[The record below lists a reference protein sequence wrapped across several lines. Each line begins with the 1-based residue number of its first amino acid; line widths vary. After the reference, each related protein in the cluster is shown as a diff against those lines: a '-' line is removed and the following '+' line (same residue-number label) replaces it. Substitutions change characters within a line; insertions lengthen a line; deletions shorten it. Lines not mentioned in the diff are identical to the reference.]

1 MGREVSGPPA
11 AIARWWLRPAP
22 VARVAVLRV
31 VIYLFVPI
39 DLFVRTTQVVPHAYG
54 SAELYDPV
62 ELLDAIHQPAPQP
75 WFVHTLRVV
84 IIVGSLVAATGRARR
99 VAGWIVALAFLDWCC
114 LAMSYGKVDHDH
126 LAILVAVFV
135 LSTVPDATLR
145 SAARTEAAGW
155 ALRCIEVAVIATY
168 FLSAY
173 AKVVRF
179 GHLHWL
185 MGATFVWAV
194 VRRGT
199 FLATPLLHHPAVL
212 LLAQWGL
219 FALECATPVVL
230 FLGRRARIVAFAAL
244 ESFHVVTQAMIRINF
259 VPLMVCLLVF
269 LPLEDLAPRL
279 AGARDEMLRRL
290 HVRPLSEW
298 GGALPDG

>member
-1 MGREVSGPPA
+1 MIGA
-11 AIARWWLRPAP
+11 AVARWWLRPTP
-22 VARVAVLRV
+22 VARVAVLRLAV
-31 VIYLFVPI
+31 YVFVPI
-39 DLFVRTTQVVPHAYG
+39 DLFVRTAQVVPHAYG

-62 ELLDAIHQPAPQP
+62 ELLAAVHQPAPQP
-75 WFVHTLRVV
+75 WLVQTLRVV
-84 IIVGSLVAATGRARR
+84 IIVGSLLAATGRARR
-99 VAGWIVALAFLDWCC
+99 LAGWVVALAFLDWTC

-135 LSTVPDATLR
+135 LPTVPDATLR
-145 SAARTEAAGW
+145 SRVRSEAAGW
-155 ALRCIEVAVIATY
+155 ALRCIEVAAIATY

-185 MGATFVWAV
+185 TGATFTWAV

-219 FALECATPVVL
+219 FALECTTPIVL
-230 FLGRRARIVAFAAL
+230 FLGRRGRIVAFILL
-244 ESFHVVTQAMIRINF
+244 EAFHVVTQAMIRINF

-279 AGARDEMLRRL
+279 ADVRDRLLRRL
-290 HVRPLSEW
+290 RLRPVSEW
-298 GGALPDG
+298 GAALPDG

>member
-1 MGREVSGPPA
+1 MGRHVTAPGA
-11 AIARWWLRPAP
+11 AVARWWLRPAP
-22 VARVAVLRV
+22 VARFAVLRT

-39 DLFVRTTQVVPHAYG
+39 DLFVRTAQVIPHAYG
-54 SAELYDPV
+54 SSDLYDPV
-62 ELLDAIHQPAPQP
+62 ELLAAIHQPAPRP
-75 WFVHTLRVV
+75 WFVQTLRIV
-84 IIVGSLVAATGRARR
+84 IIVASLIAATGRARR
-99 VAGWIVALAFLDWCC
+99 LAGWIVAVAFLDWCC

-135 LSTVPDATLR
+135 LPTVPGAALR
-145 SAARTEAAGW
+145 SRACTEAAGW
-155 ALRCIEVAVIATY
+155 ALRCIEVAAIATY

-185 MGATFVWAV
+185 TGATFSWAV

-199 FLATPLLHHPAVL
+199 FLATPLLHHPTVL

-219 FALECATPVVL
+219 FGLECATPIVL
-230 FLGRRARIVAFAAL
+230 FLGRRGRIVAFVLL
-244 ESFHVVTQAMIRINF
+244 EAFHLVTQAMIRINF

-279 AGARDEMLRRL
+279 ADARDGLLRRL
-290 HVRPLSEW
+290 RRGPVSQW
-298 GGALPDG
+298 GAAVPDG

>member
-1 MGREVSGPPA
+1 VRATA
-11 AIARWWLRPAP
+11 AVAAWWVRPAP
-22 VARVAVLRV
+22 LARFAVLRT

-39 DLFVRTTQVVPHAYG
+39 DLFARTSQVVPHAYG
-54 SAELYDPV
+54 SSELYDPV
-62 ELLDAIHQPAPQP
+62 ELLAAIHQPAPQP
-75 WFVHTLRVV
+75 WFVQTLRIV
-84 IIVGSLVAATGRARR
+84 IIVASLVAATGRARR
-99 VAGWIVALAFLDWCC
+99 VAGWVVAFAFLDWCC

-135 LSTVPDATLR
+135 LPTVPGASLR
-145 SAARTEAAGW
+145 TRARSEAAGW

-179 GHLHWL
+179 GHPHWL
-185 MGATFVWAV
+185 TGATFAWAV

-199 FLATPLLHHPAVL
+199 FLARPLLHHPTVL

-219 FALECATPVVL
+219 FSLECLTPIVL
-230 FLGRRARIVAFAAL
+230 FLGRRGRIAAVIAL
-244 ESFHVVTQAMIRINF
+244 EAFHLTTQAMIRINF

-269 LPLEDLAPRL
+269 LPLEELAPALDR
-279 AGARDEMLRRL
+279 ARDAVARRA
-290 HVRPLSEW
+290 RRGRAREW
-298 GGALPDG
+298 GQVLPDG

>member
-1 MGREVSGPPA
+1 MRTLGRAVAE
-11 AIARWWLRPAP
+11 WWLRPAP

-39 DLFVRTTQVVPHAYG
+39 DLFVRTAQVVPHAYG
-54 SAELYDPV
+54 SSELYDPV
-62 ELLDAIHQPAPQP
+62 ELLDALHQPAPQP
-75 WFVHTLRVV
+75 WLVQTLRVA
-84 IIVGSLVAATGRARR
+84 IIVASLIAATGRARR
-99 VAGWIVALAFLDWCC
+99 VAGWVVAVAFLDWTC

-135 LSTVPDATLR
+135 LPTVPDATLR
-145 SAARTEAAGW
+145 SAARSEAAGW

-185 MGATFVWAV
+185 TGATFTWAV

-199 FLATPLLHHPAVL
+199 PLATPLLHHPDVL

-219 FALECATPVVL
+219 FVLECATPVVL
-230 FLGRRARIVAFAAL
+230 FLGRRGRIAAFVAL
-244 ESFHVVTQAMIRINF
+244 ETFHVVTQAMIRINF

-269 LPLEDLAPRL
+269 LPLEDVGPRL
-279 AGARDEMLRRL
+279 ADARDSLTRRL
-290 HVRPLSEW
+290 RVPRISRW
-298 GGALPDG
+298 GGALPDR